1 MHTSVGGFQFQ
12 LKLHFIECLFDIGD
26 QIFGRFDAAGE
37 ADEVRADA
45 GGSELFVVHLAV
57 GGAGRMQATA
67 ACIGDVGL
75 DGGDL
80 QVLHEFFGRGS
91 AALDAEADDAAGA
104 VGQIFLREVVV
115 LIAFQTRVGDPA
127 DALVGGER
135 LGDGQTVFAVA
146 LHAHVQALETEVQEK
161 RALRRLDGTEVTHE
175 LRGGLGDVGAFQ
187 AEAFGIGHAVVAF
200 VGRAEAGKFFG
211 VLRPVELAGVD
222 DAAADRAA
230 VAVHVLR
237 RRVGDDIGAPF
248 KRATVDRG
256 GESVVDDQRHAV
268 GVGRFG
274 KFLDIE
280 NGEGGVGDRFAENG
294 FGLGTEGRVEFF
306 LGAVGRNEG
315 EVDAH
320 ALHRNGKEVI
330 GAAVDRRRGHDVVA
344 GGGDVEHGKE
354 AGRLTRRGQHGRRA
368 AFEFADL
375 GRDGIAGG
383 VLQAGIEI
391 AAGFQVKQ
399 LAHIAA
405 GSVFEGRALDDRDLT
420 RFAVAGRIA
429 TLDAFGFDIQI
440 AQGADVLNTAL
451 ISNDYDM
458 IIAPLNLGAK
468 LYLAGKSNY
477 ILDSVITTNNTY
489 LVSKNPISS
498 TNDLAGLNLLA
509 YGQNSTPDIIL
520 RAALTKHNVTANIGY
535 KGNVGD
541 VLNLFMGGSDEA
553 TYSLLAEP
561 QVTIVKKNNPNVY
574 VLDMAKEV
582 EVGKVF
588 PQACLYV
595 KADTKDKYNEHL
607 KLIEEN
613 IKYLNENPSEY
624 AAKVE
629 DKHQYFTTMTKEVLT
644 AALPN
649 CNILYLKGNSNKN
662 AVEDYIA
669 LLNTYAP
676 ALLGGKTVD
685 EGFYN

>member
-1 MHTSVGGFQFQ
+1 LPPVTYVTTIIINIMYNKVNKSLIIDDYKEKNMKK
-12 LKLHFIECLFDIGD
+12 LKVLF
-26 QIFGRFDAAGE
+26 
-37 ADEVRADA
+37 
-45 GGSELFVVHLAV
+45 SL
-57 GGAGRMQATA
+57 
-67 ACIGDVGL
+67 
-75 DGGDL
+75 
-80 QVLHEFFGRGS
+80 VLV
-91 AALDAEADDAAGA
+91 LW
-104 VGQIFLREVVV
+104 VV
-115 LIAFQTRVGDPA
+115 LFIACDTDEDLNEQ
-127 DALVGGER
+127 E
-135 LGDGQTVFAVA
+135 
-146 LHAHVQALETEVQEK
+146 LEKIKVLLPSG
-161 RALRRLDGTEVTHE
+161 APLISI
-175 LRGGLGDVGAFQ
+175 GGL
-187 AEAFGIGHAVVAF
+187 IGN
-200 VGRAEAGKFFG
+200 
-211 VLRPVELAGVD
+211 
-222 DAAADRAA
+222 DA
-230 VAVHVLR
+230 
-237 RRVGDDIGAPF
+237 
-248 KRATVDRG
+248 
-256 GESVVDDQRHAV
+256 
-268 GVGRFG
+268 
-274 KFLDIE
+274 
-280 NGEGGVGDRFAENG
+280 
-294 FGLGTEGRVEFF
+294 
-306 LGAVGRNEG
+306 
-315 EVDAH
+315 
-320 ALHRNGKEVI
+320 
-330 GAAVDRRRGHDVVA
+330 
-344 GGGDVEHGKE
+344 
-354 AGRLTRRGQHGRRA
+354 
-368 AFEFADL
+368 
-375 GRDGIAGG
+375 
-383 VLQAGIEI
+383 
-391 AAGFQVKQ
+391 
-399 LAHIAA
+399 
-405 GSVFEGRALDDRDLT
+405 
-420 RFAVAGRIA
+420 
-429 TLDAFGFDIQI
+429 FDIQI

-662 AVEDYIA
+662 VVEDYIA